1 MEDLSDIPQYSTW
14 REISPVEKGW
24 SNDKK
29 YRIVDSEDRQF
40 LLRTNDSKESERK
53 AEEFRMMIDFA
64 KTGVNMSMPIQN
76 GLFDNDRRVY
86 TLLTWVEGIEAE
98 EYLKQ
103 VSKLEQYRLGCAAGK
118 ALRQLHTL
126 SAPSNVESWETQ
138 YNRKI
143 DSKIRKYSDCPIRLN
158 GEKKF
163 LDFIAENRS
172 LLKNREQTYHHGD
185 FHVGNLLVTSQSAI
199 GIIDFNRVDYGD
211 PWEEFNRVIFCSG
224 VSASFAT
231 GRIDGY
237 FDYEVTEDFFRLL
250 ALYISVN
257 SISSLPWALTFGE
270 KEVNTMLAQAESIL
284 GFYDNFSTPIPSWY
298 ENRNEK

>member
-40 LLRTNDSKESERK
+40 LLRTNDSKECERK

-86 TLLTWVEGIEAE
+86 TLLTWVEGIEAG

-103 VSKLEQYRLGCAAGK
+103 VSKLEQYKLGCAAGR

-143 DSKIRKYSDCPIRLN
+143 DSKIRKYRDCPIRLN

-185 FHVGNLLVTSQSAI
+185 FHVGNLLVTSRSAI

-211 PWEEFNRVIFCSG
+211 PWEEFNRVVFCSG
-224 VSASFAT
+224 VSTSFAT

-237 FDYEVTEDFFRLL
+237 FDYEVPEDFFRLL

-257 SISSLPWALTFGE
+257 CISSLPWAIPFGE
-270 KEVNTMLAQAESIL
+270 KEVNTMLQQAESIL
-284 GFYDNFSTPIPSWY
+284 GFYHNFSTTIPSWY
-298 ENRNEK
+298 EKRNEK